1 MTASAPLMLT
11 MGIRS
16 SLRVQPLEL
25 TQKTAASLVKAAA
38 WIDSSA
44 PGMPTVDTLGAS
56 APPAQADTP
65 DTAAIIAIDLKTARI
80 A

>member
-38 WIDSSA
+38 WIGSSA
-44 PGMPTVDTLGAS
+44 PGMPTVETLGAS
-56 APPAQADTP
+56 TPAQADTP
-65 DTAAIIAIDLKTARI
+65 DTAAINAIDLKTARI